1 VRGKANAETEFGN
14 TLLLCEQINGIIF
27 DWKLYKD
34 KAPSDSNL
42 LKESLER
49 FNTHYPCKP
58 VSVTT
63 DRGFDSLANRL
74 YLEKEGIENN
84 ICPKSV
90 PALQE
95 KMKQASFREN
105 QKRRGLTE
113 ARIGILKNNF
123 LGNPL
128 KGKGF
133 ASRQISVAWGVLAH
147 NLWVIARL
155 PVAEDKHDRLQQAA

>member
-1 VRGKANAETEFGN
+1 
-14 TLLLCEQINGIIF
+14 
-27 DWKLYKD
+27 
-34 KAPSDSNL
+34 
-42 LKESLER
+42 
-49 FNTHYPCKP
+49 
-58 VSVTT
+58 
-63 DRGFDSLANRL
+63 
-74 YLEKEGIENN
+74 
-84 ICPKSV
+84 
-90 PALQE
+90 
-95 KMKQASFREN
+95 MKQASFREN